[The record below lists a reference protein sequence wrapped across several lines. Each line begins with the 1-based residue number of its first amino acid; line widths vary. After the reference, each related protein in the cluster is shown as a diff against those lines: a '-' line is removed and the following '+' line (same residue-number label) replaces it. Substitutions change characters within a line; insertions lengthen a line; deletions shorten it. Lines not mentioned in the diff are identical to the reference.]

1 MFSPSIPLL
10 LSIRQNKNKVG
21 TFIYILISLAFS
33 AFFSGMEIAFISSNK
48 LLFEMDRDERSLSS
62 KVLSLFYR
70 NPNLFI
76 STMLVGNNIALV
88 VYGLQM
94 AIVLEPLIA
103 RVVTNEALIVL
114 VQSIL
119 STLLILFAG
128 EFIPKTI
135 FKINPN
141 FSLRLF
147 ALPLFLIYIVL
158 FPISKLSSLLS
169 FVILKLGG
177 VKDLSTSPQALG
189 KVDLDYFIQQRM
201 EEAPQHS
208 ELDTEVKIFQNA
220 LDFSS
225 VRLRDCI
232 VPRTEIVACDT
243 ATSVED
249 LRARFVE
256 TGLSKIVVYK
266 ENIDDIIGYIHS
278 SELFSNPDDWTKR
291 IRKVPIVPETM
302 AANKLMKLLM
312 QEKKSLAV
320 VVDEFGGTSGIVTLE
335 DLVEEIF
342 GEIEDEHDVKSHVAK
357 RVGEHEYL
365 LSGRMEIDTLN
376 EKFNLDLPESD
387 DYVTIAG
394 FILHFYQKFPK
405 VNETIQIENY
415 TFKVIRVTATKIEL
429 VRMTVDK

>member
-1 MFSPSIPLL
+1 
-10 LSIRQNKNKVG
+10 
-21 TFIYILISLAFS
+21 
-33 AFFSGMEIAFISSNK
+33 
-48 LLFEMDRDERSLSS
+48 MDRDERSLSS
-62 KVLSLFYR
+62 RVLGIFYR

-94 AIVLEPLIA
+94 AIVLEPFIA
-103 RVVTNEALIVL
+103 RVVANEALIVL
-114 VQSIL
+114 IQSII

-169 FVILKLGG
+169 FLILKLGG
-177 VKDLSTSPQALG
+177 VKDLTPSPQALG

-201 EEAPQHS
+201 EDAPQNS

-220 LDFSS
+220 LDFSN

-243 ATSVED
+243 ATSIED

-256 TGLSKIVVYK
+256 TGLSKILVYK

-278 SELFSNPDDWTKR
+278 SELFTNPADWTKQ

-342 GEIEDEHDVKSHVAK
+342 GEIEDEHDTKSHVAK
-357 RVGEHEYL
+357 RVGDREYL

-376 EKFNLDLPESD
+376 ERFDLELPESD

-415 TFKVIRVTATKIEL
+415 TFKIIKVTATKIEL
-429 VRMTVDK
+429 VRLTVDK